1 VFAAAREQG
10 YLAVAHAGEE
20 GPSSNIIDALDI
32 LRVSRVDHG
41 VRCVDDPQ
49 LVARLIEEKVHLTVC
64 PLSNTKLKVF
74 GSMEQHNI
82 VDLLRQG
89 VSVGI
94 NADDPAYFGGYM
106 NDNFNAVA
114 SAHTLSH
121 KELAKFTYHAIDASF
136 CSRQRKQELH
146 QQLQAYLDN
155 Q

>member
-1 VFAAAREQG
+1 
-10 YLAVAHAGEE
+10 L
-20 GPSSNIIDALDI
+20 
-32 LRVSRVDHG
+32 VS
-41 VRCVDDPQ
+41 
-49 LVARLIEEKVHLTVC
+49 RLIEQKVHLTVC

-74 GSMEQHNI
+74 QSMEQHTI

-114 SAHTLSH
+114 AAHTLSH
-121 KELAKFTYHAIDASF
+121 EELAQFTYNAIEASF
-136 CSRQRKQELH
+136 CSMERKQELH
-146 QQLQAYLDN
+146 QRLRAYVDS